1 MFNKQIK
8 VKTMTTK
15 ATAKRQA
22 KSLLKKL
29 VDRNDA
35 IVLVEDGV
43 ETSNS
48 YPLWAHLES
57 CCPDTKTVDD
67 WIDGI
72 FLHYRLRG
80 EEHDVSFV
88 IKRAG

>member
-1 MFNKQIK
+1 MT
-8 VKTMTTK
+8 KTE
-15 ATAKRQA
+15 AKRKA
-22 KSLLKKL
+22 KSLLRQLK
-29 VDRNDA
+29 DRDDA

-43 ETSNS
+43 ETTNT

-80 EEHDVSFV
+80 EEHDVSFNV
-88 IKRAG
+88 RKAHG

>member
-1 MFNKQIK
+1 MT
-8 VKTMTTK
+8 KTE
-15 ATAKRQA
+15 AKRKA
-22 KSLLKKL
+22 KSLLRQLK
-29 VDRNDA
+29 DRDDA

-57 CCPDTKTVDD
+57 CCPDTKTVSD

-72 FLHYRLRG
+72 FLHYLLRG
-80 EEHDVSFV
+80 ESHDVSFNV
-88 IKRAG
+88 RKAHG